1 MTGFWYLLTLTAPYS
16 ARNYEY
22 FQHRDSSQWDS
33 PYLEHGPLSA
43 GNSTP
48 EDPSQSHWRSPL
60 TPAFPNHFSGPPT
73 SSSGRDSIT
82 SFAPLTENIGWPTPA
97 RTMSLHQGQ
106 DAYQNYQHHI
116 PHHYDS
122 DIRRRASEMPPVSL
136 QHTAISE
143 AAMTSL
149 SLPAATQPMQNW
161 GTSHVSWNPPVSTG
175 LMKPP
180 DFAGWYS
187 PEPGVL
193 PRVQEEDIPPP
204 FGSPP
209 VVYSDSTRS

>member
-1 MTGFWYLLTLTAPYS
+1 MQ
-16 ARNYEY
+16 R
-22 FQHRDSSQWDS
+22 RDSSQWES
-33 PYLEHGPLSA
+33 PYLDHGPLSA

-48 EDPSQSHWRSPL
+48 EDPTQSHWKSPL
-60 TPAFPNHFSGPPT
+60 TPAFPSHFSGPPT

-82 SFAPLTENIGWPTPA
+82 SFAPLSEHIGWPTPA
-97 RTMSLHQGQ
+97 RTMSLHGGQ
-106 DAYQNYQHHI
+106 DAYQNFQNHFPNAYE
-116 PHHYDS
+116 S

-136 QHTAISE
+136 QHTSISD
-143 AAMTSL
+143 AAVAPL
-149 SLPAATQPMQNW
+149 PLPASVQPIQNW
-161 GTSHVSWNPPVSTG
+161 GTSHGSWNAPISNG

-209 VVYSDSTRS
+209 AVLYSDGTRS